1 MHTEHDRRDGNE
13 NRDLYKGPLRA
24 LGHVDTQSNE
34 AFKEQKK
41 QLRLQ
46 MWTTLLTGKGK
57 TATKTKQRDTQR
69 EGERERF
76 YSFFFSTNHYLQE
89 QKVMQAGGEP
99 SKDVNL
105 LFLPSVPSSFT
116 GIVQEMDSKQELD
129 SK

>member
-1 MHTEHDRRDGNE
+1 MNNIAHRKRENSNKNKTERHTERGRK
-13 NRDLYKGPLRA
+13 RKI
-24 LGHVDTQSNE
+24 
-34 AFKEQKK
+34 
-41 QLRLQ
+41 
-46 MWTTLLTGKGK
+46 
-57 TATKTKQRDTQR
+57 
-69 EGERERF
+69 